1 MKLHVKFV
9 QSVIEQGEPSD
20 DSLTLYEKLHTKS
33 GKKNTWR
40 WFKKRCDEGSEVM
53 DEGEAIVMFRMMTRR
68 KDYEIL
74 DMIDLFGMIQLLRHK
89 FHKDTVL
96 ILVDMKNDSTLCWK
110 QFYLVMALYSSLA
123 SQQTVNFLHNHGEE
137 MFRTLSGPSSSEL
150 DFQKFA
156 SFGWL
161 LGIPEE
167 ELVQSLI
174 TDFKVNGDRLRDQPI
189 NMEDFMVYYFSV
201 LKKLDYSGNVMQYS
215 PQDLLK
221 NSALCACTIS

>member
-74 DMIDLFGMIQLLRHK
+74 DMIDLF
-89 FHKDTVL
+89 
-96 ILVDMKNDSTLCWK
+96 DMKNDSTLCWK